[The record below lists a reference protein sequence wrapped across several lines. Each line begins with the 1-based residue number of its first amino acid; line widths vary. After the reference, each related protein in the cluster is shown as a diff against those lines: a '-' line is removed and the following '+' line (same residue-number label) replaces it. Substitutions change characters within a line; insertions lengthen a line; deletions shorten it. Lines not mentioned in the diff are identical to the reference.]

1 MWSGV
6 DQRWWLLT
14 QPIIALVDRI
24 LDNSR
29 DGDYPDIPADLTEIV
44 ELERQI
50 NRMVYE
56 LYRLT
61 EEEVEVVEGA
71 FKK

>member
-1 MWSGV
+1 M
-6 DQRWWLLT
+6 
-14 QPIIALVDRI
+14 VDRI

-29 DGDYPDIPADLTEIV
+29 NGDYPDIPADLTEIV